1 MCSMSNEGSRQRPL
15 MLAPGP
21 PIGSP
26 GFAALLSALL
36 PGLGQAYQDRWVKG
50 MLMLLAPLFAL
61 ALAGAFVVNADPLM
75 AWVLRNATYVTFLV
89 IAIAAVYHLFV
100 VADAFAGRMG
110 RFRGR
115 HLVDYAVLGLVTITL
130 VVTYGSVYRESAPW
144 AEFFARIF
152 APIVRQQPQPPPAP
166 GEDPIPVWTEKERL
180 NVLVLGI
187 DTRDGDRTTQNTDT
201 MIVVSLDP
209 LNKTAAMLSIPRDI
223 YINRPGTFQGKINAA
238 FAFGGPDLA
247 RRVTSDLL
255 GIRIHSYALVN
266 FEAFNRVVNGVGG
279 VIVDVKRPVR
289 DEFFPTVDYG
299 VERVNIVPGPQL
311 MFGDTAL
318 KYARS
323 RHDSNDYSRARRQQD
338 VLGALRAK
346 LSTPQAFRT
355 IPTLMDGVGTSIET
369 DFDPANVLSLAGTAT
384 GIDSGSITSDVLYPC
399 GGSYPHCELAFDDEG
414 GFYLTPDVAKIR
426 DLAASLFYD
435 PRVRQ
440 EGARVE
446 VQNTGARSG
455 VAQQVADR
463 LEARSFGI
471 SAVTDGAS
479 ARSAVVL
486 RNPGK
491 RYTAEQLRTQLGI
504 PMETAD
510 GPGGADILIRVGND
524 FRSFATDVAR

>member
-1 MCSMSNEGSRQRPL
+1 
-15 MLAPGP
+15 ML
-21 PIGSP
+21 
-26 GFAALLSALL
+26 LL
-36 PGLGQAYQDRWVKG
+36 PI
-50 MLMLLAPLFAL
+50 FAL
-61 ALAGAFVVNADPLM
+61 VLAGAFVVNADPLT

-89 IAIAAVYHLFV
+89 ISTAAVYHLYV
-100 VADAFAGRMG
+100 IGDAFAGRM
-110 RFRGR
+110 RRLRGR
-115 HLVDYAVLGLVTITL
+115 HLIDYAVLALVTTTL
-130 VVTYGSVYRESAPW
+130 MVTYGTVYRESAPW
-144 AEFFARIF
+144 AGFIARFF
-152 APIVRQQPQPPPAP
+152 APIVRQQPAAPPLAAGEEPA
-166 GEDPIPVWTEKERL
+166 PVWTGKERL

-209 LNKTAAMLSIPRDI
+209 LNKTAAMLSLPRDI
-223 YINRPGTFQGKINAA
+223 YINKPGTFQGKINAA

-247 RRVTSDLL
+247 RRVTGDLL

-266 FEAFNRVVNGVGG
+266 FEAFNRTVNGVGG

-289 DEFFPTVDYG
+289 DEYFPTVDYG
-299 VERVNIVPGPQL
+299 VERVSINPGPQL
-311 MFGDTAL
+311 MFGDAAL

-338 VLGALRAK
+338 VLAALRAK
-346 LSTPQAFRT
+346 LSTPQALRSL
-355 IPTLMDGVGTSIET
+355 PSLMNGVATTIET
-369 DFDPANVLSLAGTAT
+369 DFDPGNVLSLAGTAT
-384 GIDSGSITSDVLYPC
+384 AIDSKDIASDVLYPC
-399 GGSYPHCELAFDDEG
+399 GGSYPHCELALDSEG

-435 PRVRQ
+435 PKVRQ
-440 EGARVE
+440 EAARVE

-455 VAQQVADR
+455 VAREVADR
-463 LEARSFGI
+463 LEARAFGV

-491 RYTAEQLRTQLGI
+491 RYTAEQLRTQLGL

-510 GPGGADILIRVGND
+510 GTGGPDIVVRIGND
-524 FRSFATDVAR
+524 FRSFATDLAR